1 MSHDRGCFRC
11 FEDTRND
18 CGRRNCPYAKEET
31 PKKVEGMKLDL
42 NEEDDFGF
50 TVISEQEVNQEDMQ
64 AKLEGLRKMIMP
76 LLNNLK
82 KNPEKEYIHWPN
94 RVEKIDQFINKMNKY
109 IDG

>member
-1 MSHDRGCFRC
+1 
-11 FEDTRND
+11 
-18 CGRRNCPYAKEET
+18 
-31 PKKVEGMKLDL
+31 MKLDL

-64 AKLEGLRKMIMP
+64 AKIEGLRKMIMP

>member
-1 MSHDRGCFRC
+1 
-11 FEDTRND
+11 
-18 CGRRNCPYAKEET
+18 
-31 PKKVEGMKLDL
+31 MKLDL